1 MALFSTKDSNF
12 SANAIYSLMLSP
24 WRLKGENQGY
34 KETLGDLKV
43 RAASGINCCSEVMS
57 RGVTVAKSDLR
68 VLLRRESEAQFS
80 VS

>member
-43 RAASGINCCSEVMS
+43 TDSVRHQ
-57 RGVTVAKSDLR
+57 
-68 VLLRRESEAQFS
+68 LLL
-80 VS
+80 